1 MNNNYIN
8 KVTETSVLVKK
19 KIRMIIGG
27 GIAAF
32 FLMGIIGMLMGGV
45 EQEDPAFAFGLCIFN
60 IVLFGYIFYTGIKIG
75 KDLETAYRYSQIFA
89 GDEDGIVTYGEL
101 ARAMNKTES
110 QIAKELEHLFR
121 KRFFKDCTLEVQGA
135 PRVRLANTS
144 GKNDGFIT
152 MKCPHCGGTNKLRTG
167 TSGVCEYCGG
177 AIKA

>member
-8 KVTETSVLVKK
+8 KITETRILLKK

-27 GIAAF
+27 VGAVF
-32 FLMGIIGMLMGGV
+32 FAVGFIPGV
-45 EQEDPAFAFGLCIFN
+45 MDGVDDPGSTVALCGFMVAVFAF
-60 IVLFGYIFYTGIKIG
+60 IFYTGFKAG
-75 KDLETAYRYSQIFA
+75 KMLELAQRYSQIFA
-89 GDEDGIVTYGEL
+89 GDEDGLVTYGEL
-101 ARAMNKTES
+101 ARAMNMTES
-110 QIAKELEHLFR
+110 QIAKQLEDLFR
-121 KRFFKDCTLEVQGA
+121 KNYFKDATLELNGGA